1 MIIINFSALFLL
13 EEAIKEASSNAPCMR
28 QNLKKRPFAAN
39 HLPFV

>member
-1 MIIINFSALFLL
+1 YKFFRSFLL
-13 EEAIKEASSNAPCMR
+13 EEAIKEASSNAPCIN